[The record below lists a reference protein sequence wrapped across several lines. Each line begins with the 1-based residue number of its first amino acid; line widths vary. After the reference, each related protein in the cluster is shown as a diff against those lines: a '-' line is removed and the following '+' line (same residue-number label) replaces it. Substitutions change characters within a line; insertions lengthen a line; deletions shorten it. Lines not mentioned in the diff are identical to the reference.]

1 MSKSILNSKLNLIS
15 NSFILIFILI
25 HIISFSSSFKISN
38 NIDFTGNIQFSFTS
52 NPNQWREFGS
62 IFINNKQ
69 MLSIKNSLNKEN
81 SIEIVK
87 ECEIKEEI
95 IFKINISSSGIDYI
109 SSVDACDFKNTN
121 FNSIFQFSF
130 LDENVNPNNIS
141 AISVFSDQYYSLFK
155 QNSYDSVVYNDIKEG
170 EFPEKSVKF
179 KSKVEFLS
187 HSKVQSI
194 NFSNEK
200 DNIFD
205 KASQKQGTGTG
216 SGTTE
221 EEPSF
226 FKKYWWVIL
235 ILIVMVNAKMPS
247 EDQSQNQDGNENS
260 TGQKKKRE

>member
-1 MSKSILNSKLNLIS
+1 MSKSIFNSKLNLIS
-15 NSFILIFILI
+15 NSLIVIFILI
-25 HIISFSSSFKISN
+25 NIINFSSSFKISN

-52 NPNQWREFGS
+52 NPSQWREFGS

-81 SIEIVK
+81 SIEIAK
-87 ECEIKEEI
+87 ECEAFEKI
-95 IFKINISSSGIDYI
+95 IFKINLSSSGIDYI
-109 SSVDACDFKNTN
+109 SSVDSCEFKNTN

-141 AISVFSDQYYSLFK
+141 AITVFSDHSYSLFK

-170 EFPEKSVKF
+170 ELAEKSVKF

-187 HSKVQSI
+187 LSKVQSI
-194 NFSNEK
+194 NFSNQKE
-200 DNIFD
+200 NTFD
-205 KASQKQGTGTG
+205 KASQKQGAGTGTG
-216 SGTTE
+216 TNE

-235 ILIVMVNAKMPS
+235 ILVVMVNAKMPS

-260 TGQKKKRE
+260 AGQKRKRE